1 MNARIYARVSP
12 QEQTG
17 KGYSIAQQLRQCR
30 QFARSQRW
38 VVAGEYIDEGYSA
51 DDMTRPGLKELLEAA
66 SQGDV
71 VVVWKLDRIVSSIA
85 DLANM
90 LNRLEQAGLSL
101 RSVTEPYDTTTP
113 EARKLFIELV
123 GALAK
128 WHEGTEDA
136 GRRIFE
142 GITEAVRE
150 GKWHGGP
157 VPFGYVYDKGK
168 GVLVPDPKKAPIVKE
183 IFRRYLM
190 GEGTRSI
197 AAWLNDLGL
206 RTRKGAYWAGPS
218 VAYILRNPIYTGR
231 IAYGKKKLVGKT
243 PVSTPE
249 RVVLSK
255 RVYEPIVDDDTF
267 EQVQRL
273 LKLRGNQRAPA
284 HQQHVYPLS
293 GLLRCGKCGH
303 PMNGHSK
310 GRKQAPHRYYLCLG
324 RSEYRICD
332 APVVRQDEIEAKVL
346 SQLTIF
352 STQPLEQVIAKDHAQ
367 ELQSLQ
373 AEARS
378 LAERKKKWYDA
389 YEHGAMPLDDLRDRL
404 SALIRREAEVQERIA
419 ELTGHLQSNGAD
431 PEAWKASMLDLQA
444 RWWDMTPMER
454 KTLLHELLQEII
466 LNADGSVQIYPRL

>member
-1 MNARIYARVSP
+1 
-12 QEQTG
+12 
-17 KGYSIAQQLRQCR
+17 
-30 QFARSQRW
+30 
-38 VVAGEYIDEGYSA
+38 
-51 DDMTRPGLKELLEAA
+51 
-66 SQGDV
+66 
-71 VVVWKLDRIVSSIA
+71 SIA

-113 EARKLFIELV
+113 ETRMLFIDLV
-123 GALAK
+123 STLAT
-128 WHEGTEDA
+128 WHEGTEDD

-142 GITEAVRE
+142 SITESVRE

-168 GVLVPDPKKAPIVKE
+168 GVLAPDPKKAPIVKE

-243 PVSTPE
+243 LVSTPE
-249 RVVLSK
+249 RVVLSE

-273 LKLRGNQRAPA
+273 LKLRGDQRTPA

-293 GLLRCGKCGH
+293 GLLRCGKCGN

-310 GRKQAPHRYYLCLG
+310 GRKKAPHRYYISLG
-324 RSEYRICD
+324 RSEYRVCD
-332 APVVRQDEIEAKVL
+332 
-346 SQLTIF
+346 
-352 STQPLEQVIAKDHAQ
+352 
-367 ELQSLQ
+367 
-373 AEARS
+373 
-378 LAERKKKWYDA
+378 
-389 YEHGAMPLDDLRDRL
+389 
-404 SALIRREAEVQERIA
+404 
-419 ELTGHLQSNGAD
+419 
-431 PEAWKASMLDLQA
+431 
-444 RWWDMTPMER
+444 
-454 KTLLHELLQEII
+454 
-466 LNADGSVQIYPRL
+466 